1 MNLIIDVGNTRNKI
15 AVFDDGQMLYQDVYT
30 SSEVK
35 EALLYITVHFPK
47 VDRCIISAS
56 GKLNEND
63 LALLKREYKV
73 HELSHKSNIPFE
85 NLYATP
91 TTLGVDR
98 IALIAGAALKFPKN
112 NVLVIDAGSAI
123 TYDFLNSENEY
134 LGGAISP
141 GLFMRYKALNEFTA
155 NLPLLKSEFPKTF
168 VGNSTNNAIHV
179 GVILGTI
186 DEIDGAISRYKEQY
200 ADLTIILTGGDTDF
214 LRDRLK
220 NDIFANSKF
229 LLEGLNYILEQNN
242 D

>member
-15 AVFDDGQMLYQDVYT
+15 AVFDDGQMLYHDVYT

-47 VDRCIISAS
+47 VDSCIISAS

-73 HELSHKSNIPFE
+73 HELSHKSIIPFK

-98 IALIAGAALKFPKN
+98 IALIAAAALKFPKN

-141 GLFMRYKALNEFTA
+141 GLYMRYKALNEFTA
-155 NLPLLKSEFPKTF
+155 NLPLLKTEFPKTF
-168 VGNSTNNAIHV
+168 VGNSTNSAMHV
-179 GVILGTI
+179 GVILGPI

>member
-15 AVFDDGQMLYQDVYT
+15 AVFDDGQILYHEVYA
-30 SSEVK
+30 SSEIK
-35 EALLYITVHFPK
+35 EALLYIKVHFPK
-47 VDRCIISAS
+47 AENCIIGAT
-56 GKLNEND
+56 GKLAASD
-63 LALLKREYKV
+63 LALLQREYKV
-73 HELSHKSNIPFE
+73 HELNHKSTIPFK

-98 IALIAGAALKFPKN
+98 IALIARAAVKFPKK

-123 TYDFLNSENEY
+123 TYDFLNKDNNY

-141 GLFMRYKALNEFTA
+141 GLSMRYKALNKFTA
-155 NLPLLKSEFPKTF
+155 NLPLLETEFPKSF
-168 VGNSTNNAIHV
+168 IGNSTNSAMQV

-200 ADLTIILTGGDTDF
+200 ADLTVILTGGDADF

-229 LLEGLNYILEQNN
+229 LLEGLNNILEHNN